1 MTKWSKWK
9 KGWVEQ
15 EFVLLIIA
23 ASPSET
29 GLPNEQISY
38 RIVVTLHAFKL
49 QTLFIACIFNT
60 HIWVVSTAP
69 GAVFKTL
76 YFLIK

>member
-9 KGWVEQ
+9 KRWVEQ

-23 ASPSET
+23 ALPSET

-38 RIVVTLHAFKL
+38 KIVVTLHAFKL
-49 QTLFIACIFNT
+49 QTLFIA
-60 HIWVVSTAP
+60 
-69 GAVFKTL
+69 
-76 YFLIK
+76 